1 MLVLESKST
10 LSSNT
15 KSTRKK
21 KKTFKDSTALINT
34 FNVNDVTILVTILR
48 VRVRA
53 ALVLQ
58 GLNDAVKDMVVQ
70 VPIAMVVVVVVVVVV
85 VQMAGGQHVNVLW
98 QRLLRLHLSQIQV
111 DHLLVVALTRHAAI
125 ERASRRCGSRR
136 CRRQASG
143 SGLLRGGERLCFGAN
158 VQAGDVRGDARV
170 LGLFRQ

>member
-1 MLVLESKST
+1 
-10 LSSNT
+10 
-15 KSTRKK
+15 
-21 KKTFKDSTALINT
+21 
-34 FNVNDVTILVTILR
+34 
-48 VRVRA
+48 
-53 ALVLQ
+53 
-58 GLNDAVKDMVVQ
+58 MVVQ
-70 VPIAMVVVVVVVVVV
+70 VPIAMVVVVVVVVV